1 METLLCCPGFIDS
14 DSVTVYNRDMQE
26 ESEQRFSIEEL
37 AEQVDLPVRTIR
49 YYIAEGLVPGPGA
62 RGKAAAY
69 GEEHLLRLRLVKR
82 LSRQHIPLSEMQQ
95 FLSHLSTAE
104 IRSLLEEEEMRVRE
118 LEQGDQSA
126 EAKDY
131 IAGLL
136 KNARA
141 ARRSIPEETR
151 RNEPGQ
157 GSSWPRTPSQVPGPA
172 PSVLPLP
179 TPAPASEVWHHWE
192 LAPGVELH
200 IRSDAE
206 YRERGLIERLFKAV
220 GMIFRPSSREE

>member
-1 METLLCCPGFIDS
+1 
-14 DSVTVYNRDMQE
+14 MQE

-49 YYIAEGLVPGPGA
+49 YYIAEGLAPGPGA

-69 GEEHLLRLRLVKR
+69 GEEQLLRLRLIKR
-82 LSRQHIPLSEMQQ
+82 LSRQHMPLAEMQQ

-118 LEQGDQSA
+118 LEQSDQKTA
-126 EAKDY
+126 AKDY
-131 IAGLL
+131 LAGLL
-136 KNARA
+136 KHARA

-151 RNEPGQ
+151 RHEPGQ
-157 GSSWPRTPSQVPGPA
+157 GYSQPRTPSPVPGPA
-172 PSVLPLP
+172 PSFLPLP
-179 TPAPASEVWHHWE
+179 TPAPGSEVWRHWE

-206 YRERGLIERLFKAV
+206 YRERGLIERLFNAA
-220 GMIFRPSSREE
+220 GMIFRPSSSDE